1 MSFIGE
7 CSSLVLNRKF
17 CSNSSTELLERN
29 GRIISTEDINNDFTY
44 LWLKITMNN
53 TLKMAESNY
62 A

>member
-17 CSNSSTELLERN
+17 CSKSSRELLEKKD
-29 GRIISTEDINNDFTY
+29 GIMSTVDINKDFTY

-53 TLKMAESNY
+53 TLKVAESNY
-62 A
+62 T

>member
-17 CSNSSTELLERN
+17 YSNSSTELLERN